1 LVETVIIKYQNPNT
15 LTDTIIN
22 LETVNPIE
30 FFGVNNG
37 KLDILKKKF
46 PLLKILSRG
55 TQIKLSG
62 SPEQVD
68 SAKEKIELI
77 VQYLERNGHMSEN
90 YFEQILGGDDAE
102 VVDNFVERNPNDV
115 LVFGPNGKTV
125 RARTANQKRM
135 VSAADKNDIVFAIGP
150 AGTGKT
156 YTAVALAVRALKNKA
171 VKKIILTRP
180 AVEAGESLGFLPG
193 DLKEKIDPY
202 LRPLYDALDDM
213 IPADKLG
220 YYMSTRTIEIAPLAY
235 MRGRTLDN
243 AFIILDEAQN
253 SNELQLKMFL
263 TRIGANAKAII
274 TGDPTQVDLPKNQRS
289 GLEKAT
295 RILKNID
302 GIAHIELD
310 EEDVVRH
317 RLVKAIIRAYDKDKE
332 KEMARMEE
340 QGIQPRENN
349 GYAPRRNFNRPPRE
363 E

>member
-1 LVETVIIKYQNPNT
+1 MTE
-15 LTDTIIN
+15 TIIN

-30 FFGVNNG
+30 FFGVNNR
-37 KLDILKKKF
+37 KLDLLKKKF

-55 TQIKLSG
+55 TQVKLSG
-62 SPEQVD
+62 APEQIE
-68 SAKEKIELI
+68 SAREKIDLI
-77 VQYLERNGHMSEN
+77 IQYMERNGDMSDN

-102 VVDNFVERNPNDV
+102 TIDNFVDRNPNDI

-135 VSAADKNDIVFAIGP
+135 VQAADRNDILFAIGP

-156 YTAVALAVRALKNKA
+156 YTAVALAVRALKNKL

-253 SNELQLKMFL
+253 TNDLQIKMFL

-317 RLVKAIIRAYDKDKE
+317 RLVKAIIRAYDKEKE
-332 KEMARMEE
+332 KEELRHHN
-340 QGIQPRENN
+340 Q
-349 GYAPRRNFNRPPRE
+349 
-363 E
+363 

>member
-1 LVETVIIKYQNPNT
+1 MTE
-15 LTDTIIN
+15 TIIN

-62 SPEQVD
+62 APEQITN
-68 SAKEKIELI
+68 AREKIELI
-77 VQYLERNGHMSEN
+77 VSYLEKNGHMSEN
-90 YFEQILGGDDAE
+90 YFEQVLGGDDAE
-102 VVDNFVERNPNDV
+102 AVDHFVERNPNEV
-115 LVFGPNGKTV
+115 LVFGPNGKSV
-125 RARTANQKRM
+125 RARTANQKKM
-135 VSAADKNDIVFAIGP
+135 VQEAEKNDIVFAIGP

-156 YTAVALAVRALKNKA
+156 YTAVALAVRALMNKH

-253 SNELQLKMFL
+253 STDLQLKMFL

-274 TGDPTQVDLPKNQRS
+274 TGDMTQVDLPRNQRS
-289 GLEKAT
+289 GLAT
-295 RILKNID
+295 AVRILQNID

-317 RLVKAIIRAYDKDKE
+317 RLVKQIIRAYNKE
-332 KEMARMEE
+332 HERDHPEDHRPIGIVKKE
-340 QGIQPRENN
+340 
-349 GYAPRRNFNRPPRE
+349 APKSE
-363 E
+363 

>member
-1 LVETVIIKYQNPNT
+1 MTE
-15 LTDTIIN
+15 TIIN
-22 LETVNPIE
+22 LESVNPIE

-55 TQIKLSG
+55 TQVKLSG
-62 SPEQVD
+62 SPEQIVD
-68 SAKEKIELI
+68 AKEKINLI
-77 VQYLERNGHMSEN
+77 VQYIERNGHMSEN
-90 YFEQILGGDDAE
+90 YFEQILGGDDQQA
-102 VVDNFVERNPNDV
+102 VDNFIDRNPNEV

-125 RARTANQKRM
+125 RARTVNQKRM
-135 VSAADKNDIVFAIGP
+135 VTAVDKNDIVFAIGP

-156 YTAVALAVRALKNKA
+156 YTAVALAVRALKNKS

-180 AVEAGESLGFLPG
+180 AVEAGENLGFLPG

-220 YYMSTRTIEIAPLAY
+220 YYMTTRTIEIAPLAY
-235 MRGRTLDN
+235 MRGRTLDH

-253 SNELQLKMFL
+253 TNDGQLKMFL

-274 TGDPTQVDLPKNQRS
+274 TGDPTQIDLPKNMRS
-289 GLEKAT
+289 GIDKAL
-295 RILKNID
+295 RILKNVD

-317 RLVKAIIRAYDKDKE
+317 KLVKAIIKAYDKDKE
-332 KEMARMEE
+332 NDPGFE
-340 QGIQPRENN
+340 
-349 GYAPRRNFNRPPRE
+349 RRG
-363 E
+363 

>member
-1 LVETVIIKYQNPNT
+1 MTE
-15 LTDTIIN
+15 TIIN

-55 TQIKLSG
+55 TQLKLSG
-62 SPEQVD
+62 APEQVEN
-68 SAKEKIELI
+68 AREKIDLI
-77 VQYLERNGHMSEN
+77 VAYLERNGHMSEN
-90 YFEQILGGDDAE
+90 YFEQILGGDDGE
-102 VVDNFVERNPNDV
+102 TVDNFIERNPNDI
-115 LVFGPNGKTV
+115 LVFGPNGKSV
-125 RARTANQKRM
+125 RARTANQKKL
-135 VSAADKNDIVFAIGP
+135 VQQAEKNDVVFAIGP

-156 YTAVALAVRALKNKA
+156 YTAVAIAVRALKNKQ

-180 AVEAGESLGFLPG
+180 AVEAGENLGFLPG

-235 MRGRTLDN
+235 MRGRTLDH

-253 SNELQLKMFL
+253 ATDLQIKMFL

-274 TGDPTQVDLPKNQRS
+274 TGDITQVDLPRNQRS
-289 GLEKAT
+289 GLQTAV
-295 RILKNID
+295 RILQKID

-310 EEDVVRH
+310 EDDVVRH
-317 RLVKAIIRAYDKDKE
+317 RLVKHILRAYE
-332 KEMARMEE
+332 KERKEDEAKQEKK
-340 QGIQPRENN
+340 
-349 GYAPRRNFNRPPRE
+349 
-363 E
+363 

>member
-1 LVETVIIKYQNPNT
+1 MTE
-15 LTDTIIN
+15 TIIN
-22 LETVNPIE
+22 LETVNPLE

-55 TQIKLSG
+55 TQVKLSG
-62 SPEQVD
+62 SPEQIEN
-68 SAKEKIELI
+68 AKEKIELI
-77 VQYLERNGHMSEN
+77 IQYLERNGHMSEN

-102 VVDNFVERNPNDV
+102 TIDNFVDRNPNDI

-125 RARTANQKRM
+125 RARTQNQKKM
-135 VSAADKNDIVFAIGP
+135 VTAIDRNDVLFAIGP

-156 YTAVALAVRALKNKA
+156 YTAVALAVRALKNKL

-253 SNELQLKMFL
+253 ATDLQIKMFL
-263 TRIGANAKAII
+263 TRIGAQAKAII
-274 TGDPTQVDLPKNQRS
+274 TGDLTQIDLPKHQRS
-289 GLEKAT
+289 GLDKAV
-295 RILKNID
+295 RILRNID
-302 GIAHIELD
+302 GITHIELD
-310 EEDVVRH
+310 EDDVVRH
-317 RLVKAIIRAYDKDKE
+317 RLVKAIIRAYEKDKDIEKGKE
-332 KEMARMEE
+332 D
-340 QGIQPRENN
+340 
-349 GYAPRRNFNRPPRE
+349 NRTKLSD
-363 E
+363 

>member
-1 LVETVIIKYQNPNT
+1 MTEA
-15 LTDTIIN
+15 IIN

-62 SPEQVD
+62 APEQVEE
-68 SAKEKIELI
+68 AREKIDLLI
-77 VQYLERNGHMSEN
+77 QYLERNGHMSEN
-90 YFEQILGGDDAE
+90 YLEQILGGDDE
-102 VVDNFVERNPNDV
+102 KVVDNFMDRNPNDV

-125 RARTANQKRM
+125 RARTANQKKM
-135 VSAADKNDIVFAIGP
+135 VNACDKNDIVFAIGP

-156 YTAVALAVRALKNKA
+156 YTAVALAVRALKNKS

-213 IPADKLG
+213 IPPDKLT
-220 YYMSTRTIEIAPLAY
+220 YYMQNRIIEVAPLAY

-243 AFIILDEAQN
+243 AFMILDEAQN
-253 SNELQLKMFL
+253 ATTLQLKMFL
-263 TRIGANAKAII
+263 TRIGPSAQCII
-274 TGDPTQVDLPKNQRS
+274 TGDMTQIDLPKNQQS
-289 GLEKAT
+289 GLKKTMQLLEGV
-295 RILKNID
+295 R
-302 GIAHIELD
+302 GIGMVHLSGD
-310 EEDVVRH
+310 DVVRH
-317 RLVKAIIRAYDKDKE
+317 RLVKDIIKAFDKE
-332 KEMARMEE
+332 AEKE
-340 QGIQPRENN
+340 QQFKSNN
-349 GYAPRRNFNRPPRE
+349 
-363 E
+363 

>member
-1 LVETVIIKYQNPNT
+1 M
-15 LTDTIIN
+15 TDTIIN

-55 TQIKLSG
+55 TQLKLSG
-62 SPEQVD
+62 APEQIET
-68 SAKEKIELI
+68 AREKIELI
-77 VQYLERNGHMSEN
+77 VAYLERNGHMSEN
-90 YFEQILGGDDAE
+90 YFEQVLGGDDAE
-102 VVDNFVERNPNDV
+102 TIDHFTERNPNDV
-115 LVFGPNGKTV
+115 LVFGPNGKSV
-125 RARTANQKRM
+125 RARTLNQKRL
-135 VSAADKNDIVFAIGP
+135 VTEAERKDVVFAIGP

-156 YTAVALAVRALKNKA
+156 YTAVAIAVRALKNKQ

-220 YYMSTRTIEIAPLAY
+220 YYMTTRTIEIAPLAY

-253 SNELQLKMFL
+253 ATDLQIKMFL
-263 TRIGANAKAII
+263 TRIGPNAKAII
-274 TGDPTQVDLPKNQRS
+274 TGDITQIDLPRHQRS
-289 GLEKAT
+289 GLITAV

-317 RLVKAIIRAYDKDKE
+317 RLVKQILRAYTKEHEKENPEEPVRKDK
-332 KEMARMEE
+332 
-340 QGIQPRENN
+340 PR
-349 GYAPRRNFNRPPRE
+349 P
-363 E
+363 